1 MLMALGTYPATGQ
14 ALTRGIAAGL
24 SVDTTT
30 GTGTDLFTEMRLA
43 LAAERSR
50 ANAEAVARHEAVSA
64 VDLDQRDMLRLAT
77 LGGAQ
82 AWHLD
87 AEVGSLTVGK
97 HADVT
102 IVDMRAPHLDGFG
115 DAVTTLVM
123 GAGAADVET
132 VIVSGEIVKEGGVL
146 VGPFAEKAREL
157 THESRTRLR
166 TRTGQAAA

>member
-1 MLMALGTYPATGQ
+1 
-14 ALTRGIAAGL
+14 
-24 SVDTTT
+24 VDTTT

-50 ANAEAVARHEAVSA
+50 ANAEAVARHEAVST

-115 DAVTTLVM
+115 DPVTTLVM

-157 THESRTRLR
+157 MHESRSRLR